1 MMLLLSFSNQ
11 KRQLYKGTAVF
22 TSGLSYRAADVC
34 MNTGI
39 EKVEEEERIERLIN
53 VIFDPSLP
61 ASYFLALTSIVL
73 F

>member
-1 MMLLLSFSNQ
+1 MMLLLSFSN
-11 KRQLYKGTAVF
+11 KRQLYKGAAVF

-39 EKVEEEERIERLIN
+39 EKVEEEERIERLIS

-61 ASYFLALTSIVL
+61 PSYFLALTSIVL